1 MKGYFIFHVT
11 FQMSKDPNHMATQP
25 HTYIYTHWQYISPRP
40 TQKDMP
46 PNHYCT
52 TTPAKKKKKGV
63 VQYYNSPAPRVGD
76 VVGSSSYQFLWF
88 PIRSDEIMVPSKGG
102 CDKGAHMSFN
112 DEVVDSIASPNTVAI
127 TK

>member
-1 MKGYFIFHVT
+1 
-11 FQMSKDPNHMATQP
+11 MARLKLALRGIKC
-25 HTYIYTHWQYISPRP
+25 IYASQTPRP

-52 TTPAKKKKKGV
+52 ATPAKKKGV
-63 VQYYNSPAPRVGD
+63 VQYYNSPAPRMGD

-102 CDKGAHMSFN
+102 CDEGAHMSFK
-112 DEVVDSIASPNTVAI
+112 DEVIASPGTVAI